1 MAEPFRLGRKV
12 KNMRKYALVALG
24 FLTSA
29 SLASS
34 DALAKK
40 RQNPALSDI
49 AQVCPLDEAIRVGSG
64 QAISRYST
72 LAACAGKIIIAPAIN
87 VEPRP
92 TIRIVPQFEEVDQP
106 IDSGVTETLNRPALN
121 IVDAA
126 GHDNASRILSL
137 RPATYTTPFDRT
149 IQDVAQRHRVDPLLL
164 HAVIKQESGYRQ
176 SVRSHAGALG
186 LMQIMPAT
194 GASLGVA
201 TPDLVVPESN
211 VDAGARLLKKLYY
224 KYGGNFQLVLAA
236 YNAGE
241 GAVQKYGNRIPPY
254 TETQNYVKRVLAH
267 YDRLVT
273 DAAGP
278 GAGR

>member
-1 MAEPFRLGRKV
+1 
-12 KNMRKYALVALG
+12 MRKYALVALG
-24 FLTSA
+24 LLTSA
-29 SLASS
+29 SFSTN

-40 RQNPALSDI
+40 RQNSALSDI

-176 SVRSHAGALG
+176 SVRSHAGAIG

-224 KYGGNFQLVLAA
+224 KYSGNFKLVLAA

-273 DAAGP
+273 DAVGP

>member
-1 MAEPFRLGRKV
+1 
-12 KNMRKYALVALG
+12 MRNSTLVALV
-24 FLTSA
+24 FVTIF
-29 SLASS
+29 SLSS
-34 DALAKK
+34 NDAAAKK
-40 RQNPALSDI
+40 RQKSNLSDI
-49 AQVCPLDEAIRVGSG
+49 AQTCPIDEPIRVGSG

-72 LAACAGKIIIAPAIN
+72 LAACAGKIIIAPASDA
-87 VEPRP
+87 ELRP
-92 TIRIVPQFEEVDQP
+92 TIRIIPQYLEVEDP
-106 IDSGVTETLNRPALN
+106 IDAGNADTFNRPTINIADSSGVGSDS
-121 IVDAA
+121 V
-126 GHDNASRILSL
+126 SRILSL

-176 SVRSHAGALG
+176 SVRSHAGAVG

-194 GASLGVA
+194 GVSLGVA
-201 TPDLVVPESN
+201 TPDLVIPESN

-254 TETQNYVKRVLAH
+254 AETQNYVKRVLAH

-273 DAAGP
+273 DAVGP

>member
-1 MAEPFRLGRKV
+1 
-12 KNMRKYALVALG
+12 MRKLAVGVTVAVAAFALC
-24 FLTSA
+24 
-29 SLASS
+29 SS
-34 DALAKK
+34 NAFAKK
-40 RQNPALSDI
+40 SRKAAPPEIGQP
-49 AQVCPLDEAIRVGSG
+49 CPIDEPIRVGSG
-64 QAISRYST
+64 QAISRYSS
-72 LAACAGKIIIAPAIN
+72 LSSCAGKIIIAPATDADLR
-87 VEPRP
+87 E
-92 TIRIVPQFEEVDQP
+92 TIRIVPQYQESETSVD
-106 IDSGVTETLNRPALN
+106 DSSIGMFNRPVIN
-121 IVDAA
+121 TAA
-126 GHDNASRILSL
+126 IGTSGDVEANKILSL

-176 SVRSHAGALG
+176 SIRSHAGAIG

-224 KYGGNFQLVLAA
+224 KYNGNFQLVLAA

-273 DAAGP
+273 DAVGP

>member
-1 MAEPFRLGRKV
+1 
-12 KNMRKYALVALG
+12 MRKYALAPLIFVAA
-24 FLTSA
+24 FSI
-29 SLASS
+29 SIS
-34 DALAKK
+34 DADAKK
-40 RQNPALSDI
+40 SKKSALSDI
-49 AQVCPLDEAIRVGSG
+49 AQVCPLDESIRVASG

-72 LAACAGKIIIAPAIN
+72 LAACAGKIIIAPATD
-87 VEPRP
+87 VEMRS
-92 TIRIVPQFEEVDQP
+92 TIRIVPQSLEIEDP
-106 IDSGVTETLNRPALN
+106 IDAGGAEHFRRPATN
-121 IVDAA
+121 IVDATGTDSA
-126 GHDNASRILSL
+126 NRILSL

-149 IQDVAQRHRVDPLLL
+149 IQDVAQKHRVDPLLL

-176 SVRSHAGALG
+176 SVRSHAGAVG

-194 GASLGVA
+194 GALLGVA
-201 TPDLVVPESN
+201 TPDLVIPESN

-224 KYGGNFQLVLAA
+224 KYNGNFQLVLAA

-254 TETQNYVKRVLAH
+254 NETQNYVKRVLAH

-273 DAAGP
+273 DAVGP

>member
-1 MAEPFRLGRKV
+1 
-12 KNMRKYALVALG
+12 MRKFASGATIVFIALALC
-24 FLTSA
+24 
-29 SLASS
+29 SS
-34 DALAKK
+34 PALAKK
-40 RQNPALSDI
+40 RSKALPEI
-49 AQVCPLDEAIRVGSG
+49 GQPCPIDEPIRVASG
-64 QAISRYST
+64 QAISRYSS
-72 LAACAGKIIIAPAIN
+72 LSSCAGKIIIAPATDA
-87 VEPRP
+87 ELRE
-92 TIRIVPQFEEVDQP
+92 TIRIVPQYQE
-106 IDSGVTETLNRPALN
+106 IETPADDGYIGSFNRPVVN
-121 IVDAA
+121 IATA
-126 GHDNASRILSL
+126 GAPGDVEANKILAL

-149 IQDVAQRHRVDPLLL
+149 IQDVAHRHRVDPLLL

-176 SVRSHAGALG
+176 SVRSHAGAVG

-224 KYGGNFQLVLAA
+224 KYNGNFQLVLAA

-254 TETQNYVKRVLAH
+254 AETQNYVKRVLAH

-273 DAAGP
+273 DAVGP

>member
-1 MAEPFRLGRKV
+1 
-12 KNMRKYALVALG
+12 MRKLALG
-24 FLTSA
+24 ALIVVTALSC
-29 SLASS
+29 STT
-34 DALAKK
+34 DAFAKK
-40 RQNPALSDI
+40 RPK
-49 AQVCPLDEAIRVGSG
+49 VEPVRPCPLDEPIRVGSG
-64 QAISRYST
+64 QAISRYSS
-72 LAACAGKIIIAPAIN
+72 LASCAGKIIIAPASDA
-87 VEPRP
+87 ELRE
-92 TIRIVPQFEEVDQP
+92 TIRITPKFLE
-106 IDSGVTETLNRPALN
+106 SETPLDGGAGTFNRPVINTA
-121 IVDAA
+121 AA
-126 GHDNASRILSL
+126 GTSGNIEASKILSL
-137 RPATYTTPFDRT
+137 RPATYTTPFDQT
-149 IQDVAQRHRVDPLLL
+149 IQDVAHRHRVDPLLL

-224 KYGGNFQLVLAA
+224 KYNGNFQLVLAA

-241 GAVQKYGNRIPPY
+241 GAVQKYGNRVPPY
-254 TETQNYVKRVLAH
+254 TETQQYVKRVLAH

-273 DAAGP
+273 DAVGP

>member
-1 MAEPFRLGRKV
+1 
-12 KNMRKYALVALG
+12 MRKHALVALV
-24 FLTSA
+24 FFTVALLASDEAFAKKRHNSA
-29 SLASS
+29 SL
-34 DALAKK
+34 
-40 RQNPALSDI
+40 DI
-49 AQVCPLDEAIRVGSG
+49 AQVCPIDEAIRVGSG

-87 VEPRP
+87 VEPRS
-92 TIRIVPQFEEVDQP
+92 TIRIIPRFDE
-106 IDSGVTETLNRPALN
+106 IDEPNNSGLTETLSRPALN

-126 GHDNASRILSL
+126 GQDKATSILSL

-176 SVRSHAGALG
+176 TVRSHAGAIG

-194 GASLGVA
+194 GAALGVA
-201 TPDLVVPESN
+201 TPDLVIPESN
-211 VDAGARLLKKLYY
+211 VDAGARLIKKLYY

-273 DAAGP
+273 DAVGP